1 MEKKATEMTKEER
14 VNGMIDRIQAA
25 AIEFGL
31 NIAIVEDRIGFV
43 DQKEG
48 KIIALWGAT
57 HKMSELQGEGN
68 E

>member
-1 MEKKATEMTKEER
+1 MDKKVSEMTKEER

-31 NIAIVEDRIGFV
+31 NITIYDGKIGFV
-43 DQKEG
+43 DQSEG

>member
-1 MEKKATEMTKEER
+1 MKKKAKEMTKEER
-14 VNGMIDRIQAA
+14 VGGMITRIQEA

>member
-14 VNGMIDRIQAA
+14 VKGMIDRIQAA

>member
-31 NIAIVEDRIGFV
+31 NITIYDDKIGFV
-43 DQKEG
+43 DQSEG

>member
-57 HKMSELQGEGN
+57 HKMSELQGESN

>member
-1 MEKKATEMTKEER
+1 MDKKPTEMTKEER

>member
-1 MEKKATEMTKEER
+1 MKKKATEMTKEER

-57 HKMSELQGEGN
+57 HKMSELQGKGN

>member
-1 MEKKATEMTKEER
+1 MDKKVSEMTKEER

-57 HKMSELQGEGN
+57 HKMSELKGEN
-68 E
+68 DE

>member
-1 MEKKATEMTKEER
+1 MDKKVSEMTKEER

>member
-57 HKMSELQGEGN
+57 HKMSELQGKGN

>member
-25 AIEFGL
+25 ALEFGL

-57 HKMSELQGEGN
+57 HKMSELQSEGN